1 MGASRPHAWVHPGP
15 VPSRARTAP
24 ELHLTPVNLHPLR
37 VPGCSLGAGKVQLYR
52 AWVRLGEFA
61 VLRVS
66 DSEIIKV
73 EGCGCDAV
81 LHILEAHCN

>member
-61 VLRVS
+61 VLRVLYV
-66 DSEIIKV
+66 DQL
-73 EGCGCDAV
+73 A
-81 LHILEAHCN
+81 